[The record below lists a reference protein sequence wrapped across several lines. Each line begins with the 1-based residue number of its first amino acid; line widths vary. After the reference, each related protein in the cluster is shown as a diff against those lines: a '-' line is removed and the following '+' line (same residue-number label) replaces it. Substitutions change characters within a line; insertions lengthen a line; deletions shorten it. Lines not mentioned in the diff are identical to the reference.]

1 MAFKYLEHEADVGLE
16 AEGATLEEAFCE
28 GAKATFNIM
37 VDIKEV
43 APKKRVDIYCE
54 ADSIPSLFIQWLN
67 ELLSQADLNSMFFS
81 RFEMKHVRLTGQK
94 DAEKWVAEG
103 AAFGEAIDTSKH
115 KLKTEAKAATYYG
128 LKYETKGKKHIF
140 RCVIDV

>member
-16 AEGATLEEAFCE
+16 AEGATLEEAFSE

-43 APKKRVDIYCE
+43 SPKKRVDIYCE
-54 ADSIPSLFIQWLN
+54 ADSLPSLFIQWLN
-67 ELLSQADLNSMFFS
+67 ELLSQADLNGMFFS
-81 RFEMKHVRLTGQK
+81 RFEVAHVRQISDK
-94 DAEKWVAEG
+94 DNKWVAEG
-103 AAFGEAIDTSKH
+103 AAYGEAIDTSRH
-115 KLKTEAKAATYYG
+115 TLKTEAKAATYYG
-128 LKYETKGKKHIF
+128 LKYETKGKRHIF

>member
-67 ELLSQADLNSMFFS
+67 ELLSQADLNGMFFS
-81 RFEMKHVRLTGQK
+81 RFEVKHIRQEGEKHV
-94 DAEKWVAEG
+94 VEG
-103 AAFGEAIDTSKH
+103 AAFGEVIDTKKH
-115 KLKTEAKAATYYG
+115 TLKTEAKAATYYG